1 MRKRRY
7 LKLLLSA
14 LSLGMLL
21 AYFWLPVV
29 SRPPV
34 AFAHAFVIGSDPV
47 DGSTV
52 STAPVVVRL
61 FFNAAISPA
70 SIAHVFA
77 PDGEIVD
84 ASRSTIP
91 RTNAREL
98 DTPLTTPEQL
108 PDGSYTV
115 RWVALSNDD
124 GHTIKGTIGFTLGPS
139 STGLPGQG
147 SLGASTSN
155 IPPELDVEG
164 ILSIAWEWL
173 VLLAL
178 TFWVGILVME
188 GLMFARGELAAPWP
202 ALRWHSCGGQRAS
215 TASQVMQGA

>member
-1 MRKRRY
+1 MRKSRY
-7 LKLLLSA
+7 LQLLLSV
-14 LSLGMLL
+14 LGLGMLL
-21 AYFWLPVV
+21 AYSWLPLV

-61 FFNAAISPA
+61 FFNAAVSPA

-77 PDGEIVD
+77 PDGESVD

-98 DTPLTTPEQL
+98 DTPLITPEQL

-115 RWVALSNDD
+115 SWVALSNDD
-124 GHTIKGTIGFTLGPS
+124 GHATQGTMSFTLGPS
-139 STGLPGQG
+139 STGQPGQG
-147 SLGASTSN
+147 SPGASTSN
-155 IPPELDVEG
+155 ISPELDVE
-164 ILSIAWEWL
+164 
-173 VLLAL
+173 
-178 TFWVGILVME
+178 
-188 GLMFARGELAAPWP
+188 
-202 ALRWHSCGGQRAS
+202 
-215 TASQVMQGA
+215 